1 MINDKVWERKII
13 KTILNRLLHAAFFIR
28 LKNDKECIDMALRL
42 VFICISFVIV
52 SAMDYEDVQ
61 HIESGKMVF
70 CQKHNRLPYCADVPI
85 GNSWRN

>member
-1 MINDKVWERKII
+1 M
-13 KTILNRLLHAAFFIR
+13 KTFLNRLHAAFFIR
-28 LKNDKECIDMALRL
+28 LKNDEEYRNMTLRL
-42 VFICISFVIV
+42 VFISIAFLIV
-52 SAMDYEDVQ
+52 GAMDFEDVQ